1 MRQKKAPTAKR
12 EMPPSRAARKVA
24 ERGGKEEAKR
34 GTWESGSDGQ
44 NVLAEGPKQ
53 SAARRG
59 IERPKVEGERAG

>member
-1 MRQKKAPTAKR
+1 MRQEKPPTAKR
-12 EMPPSRAARKVA
+12 KTPPFRAARKVA

-34 GTWESGSDGQ
+34 GAWESGSAGQ